1 MPRSVL
7 WFRVK
12 RLLVFKHCVFR
23 RHACRIFNRRILNP
37 FTITVADNLLD
48 CRLFSVSKTENL
60 PQLVWSFFHSHKIL
74 NWIEVADSWWARNA
88 DCVTHI
94 CVLLRPRIPPIE
106 PYVSRKIDVPSW
118 HDLISV
124 IKCIKVQYSL
134 STFVVFFSG
143 TELSGWNLHNF
154 IIIGMLIT
162 SLFTQILKIISSP
175 WLVPAVQPSY

>member
-124 IKCIKVQYSL
+124 VKCIKVQYSL
-134 STFVVFFSG
+134 STFVVFFFCRNG
-143 TELSGWNLHNF
+143 VVR
-154 IIIGMLIT
+154 
-162 SLFTQILKIISSP
+162 LKF
-175 WLVPAVQPSY
+175 A

>member
-124 IKCIKVQYSL
+124 VKCIKVQCSL

-154 IIIGMLIT
+154 IMMMN
-162 SLFTQILKIISSP
+162 
-175 WLVPAVQPSY
+175 

>member
-1 MPRSVL
+1 MPAGYLMGEYSIHSL
-7 WFRVK
+7 Q
-12 RLLVFKHCVFR
+12 L
-23 RHACRIFNRRILNP
+23 I
-37 FTITVADNLLD
+37 ADNLLD

>member
-12 RLLVFKHCVFR
+12 RLLVFKHCVYR
-23 RHACRIFNRRILNP
+23 RHACRIFNRRILNHSLQL
-37 FTITVADNLLD
+37 IADNLLD

-106 PYVSRKIDVPSW
+106 PYVSLLTRLD
-118 HDLISV
+118 ISG
-124 IKCIKVQYSL
+124 QMYQSA
-134 STFVVFFSG
+134 VFIVNIRGFFFFAG

>member
-1 MPRSVL
+1 MPRSIL

-12 RLLVFKHCVFR
+12 RLLVFKHSVFR

-60 PQLVWSFFHSHKIL
+60 PQLVWSFYHSQKNNKL
-74 NWIEVADSWWARNA
+74 DWGRW
-88 DCVTHI
+88 
-94 CVLLRPRIPPIE
+94 
-106 PYVSRKIDVPSW
+106 
-118 HDLISV
+118 
-124 IKCIKVQYSL
+124 
-134 STFVVFFSG
+134 FVVSKECYWGQEFLLYNLKYQGRSMFPPDTIWYQWSNVASCSIHCQQSWFSFSG

-154 IIIGMLIT
+154 ILLGMLIT

>member
-12 RLLVFKHCVFR
+12 RLLVFKHCVYR
-23 RHACRIFNRRILNP
+23 RHACRIFNRRILDHSLQL
-37 FTITVADNLLD
+37 IADNLLD

-94 CVLLRPRIPPIE
+94 SVLLRPRIPPIE
-106 PYVSRKIDVPSW
+106 PYVSLLTRLD
-118 HDLISV
+118 ISG
-124 IKCIKVQYSL
+124 QMYQSA
-134 STFVVFFSG
+134 VFIVNIRGFFFAG

-175 WLVPAVQPSY
+175 WLVPLVQPSY

>member
-12 RLLVFKHCVFR
+12 RLLVFKHCVYR
-23 RHACRIFNRRILNP
+23 RHACRIFNRRILNHSLQL
-37 FTITVADNLLD
+37 IADNLLD

-106 PYVSRKIDVPSW
+106 PYVSWRKIDVPSW

-124 IKCIKVQYSL
+124 VKCIKVQYSL
-134 STFVVFFSG
+134 STFVVFFFCRNG
-143 TELSGWNLHNF
+143 AVR
-154 IIIGMLIT
+154 
-162 SLFTQILKIISSP
+162 LKF
-175 WLVPAVQPSY
+175 A